1 MRARTSRTAVSP
13 SVLRLHF
20 VHLFKKDGDF
30 QLPSAVLKN
39 ATPCFR
45 GKPAHPLE

>member
-1 MRARTSRTAVSP
+1 VSR

-20 VHLFKKDGDF
+20 VHLFKKESAS

-39 ATPCFR
+39 ATPYYR
-45 GKPAHPLE
+45 GKPAVLLNTCTKRS